1 MNRLL
6 TLIVLLVSSVGLT
19 YPVVASADGRACEV
33 MIIKEVVEPDGFVR
47 RSVSYD
53 EECRAS
59 RTYDPEVDV
68 EEKPE
73 ILPALPSDPSGSF
86 RVYDPRTLTT
96 ESYIPQ
102 PDGTLKVR
110 PW

>member
-1 MNRLL
+1 M
-6 TLIVLLVSSVGLT
+6 
-19 YPVVASADGRACEV
+19 
-33 MIIKEVVEPDGFVR
+33 
-47 RSVSYD
+47 
-53 EECRAS
+53 
-59 RTYDPEVDV
+59 

>member
-1 MNRLL
+1 MNRLF
-6 TLIVLLVSSVGLT
+6 TLIILLVSSVGLT

-59 RTYDPEVDV
+59 RTLSL
-68 EEKPE
+68 
-73 ILPALPSDPSGSF
+73 IH
-86 RVYDPRTLTT
+86 
-96 ESYIPQ
+96 I
-102 PDGTLKVR
+102 
-110 PW
+110 